1 MAKNN
6 RLYSPTCQVCQYMR
20 RNRDFSV
27 ALLLSSYFNPKGQES
42 LPEVNKR
49 FGEPFTQ
56 ITLYKHAQ
64 RHMKPNV
71 PRWMKINGLEEKKN
85 WHTALEK
92 TRVAT
97 AEKLEVLENT
107 MELVERTPES
117 ISAHEQTLDDFITKG
132 HEMIR
137 DGQLKVTAQ
146 TLVQA
151 IKAKADIEKSNK
163 DRRFNALR
171 EMFAG
176 AAPKNKDL

>member
-1 MAKNN
+1 MK
-6 RLYSPTCQVCQYMR
+6 

-56 ITLYKHAQ
+56 ITLYKHTQ

-71 PRWMKINGLEEKKN
+71 PRWMKLNGLEEKKN

-92 TRVAT
+92 TKVAT

-107 MELVERTPES
+107 MEVIDKTPSSFSPHER
-117 ISAHEQTLDDFITKG
+117 ALDKFIQKG
-132 HEMIR
+132 DEMVD
-137 DGQLKVTAQ
+137 DGLLKITAQ
-146 TLVQA
+146 TYIQA
-151 IKAKADIEKSNK
+151 IKAKAEIESKNK

-171 EMFAG
+171 EMFSG
-176 AAPKNKDL
+176 AAPKGDKDVPN